1 MKLLLA
7 ALAIVSVVSCS
18 KNSKVSEKAVP
29 DAVKTTFA
37 LLYPVATVA
46 EWDKDDDLTYEAKF
60 KKEGREISVIFSVDG
75 KVRKTEEEMNT
86 TALPSAIVNHVNIN
100 YNNATIENA
109 EKITDAYNIVTYEV
123 EIKNKDLYFDA
134 NGSFIK
140 EVTGS
145 GKDKEDSD

>member
-29 DAVKTTFA
+29 DAVKATFA
-37 LLYPVATVA
+37 LLYPAATVD
-46 EWDKDDDLTYEAKF
+46 EWDKEDDFTYEANF
-60 KKEGREISVIFSVDG
+60 KKDGKAVSVIFSVDG
-75 KVRKTEEEMNT
+75 KVKKTEEEMNT
-86 TALPSAIVNHVNIN
+86 TALPSAISNHVNSN

-123 EIKNKDLYFDA
+123 EIKNKDLHFDA
-134 NGSFIK
+134 NGNFIK

-145 GKDKEDSD
+145 GKDKEDND